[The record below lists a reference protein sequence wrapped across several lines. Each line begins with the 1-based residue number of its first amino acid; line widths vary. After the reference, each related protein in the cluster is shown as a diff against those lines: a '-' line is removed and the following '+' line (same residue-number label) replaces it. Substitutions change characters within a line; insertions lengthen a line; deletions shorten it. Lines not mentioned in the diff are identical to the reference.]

1 MNRKET
7 LKLKG
12 RAEICLIKNGKII
25 EKEVIDNL
33 IVSAGKTRVANLIG
47 GTNTTYF
54 NYIAIGTG
62 TTSPSDSDTA
72 LENEVKRK
80 QATVSNNNNQEIFEA
95 TFDFDS
101 SESYAIT
108 EAGIFDSASGGTMLD
123 RLTFSAKNCDIDT
136 SLYIKITI
144 SVQ

>member
-123 RLTFSAKNCDIDT
+123 RLTFSAKNVDIDT
-136 SLYIKITI
+136 SLYVKIVI
-144 SVQ
+144 SIL

>member
-1 MNRKET
+1 MNKKET

-12 RAEICLIKNGKII
+12 KAEICLIKNGKII

-123 RLTFSAKNCDIDT
+123 RLTFSAKNVDIDT
-136 SLYIKITI
+136 SLMVRITV
-144 SVQ
+144 SVS